1 MRRNRPRSSATL
13 SQRGAGVWHLT
24 GVLDMTSVPT
34 LCDAAPR
41 LVDPPKLGDPGS
53 LIDAPE
59 VLLDLRDVTRM
70 DSAGLALLVDWQG
83 QARIRRT
90 VLRFRNL
97 PAGIAAIAEVY
108 GLGAILPTE
117 VFGTREPLPASA
129 GRGPPDPL
137 CQHSGVSSLTP

>member
-13 SQRGAGVWHLT
+13 SQRGAGVWHLA

-34 LCDAAPR
+34 LCDAAR
-41 LVDPPKLGDPGS
+41 K

-59 VLLDLRDVTRM
+59 VLVDLCDVTRM

-83 QARIRRT
+83 QARGRRT
-90 VLRFRNL
+90 KLRFRNL
-97 PAGIAAIAEVY
+97 PADIAGIAEVY
-108 GLGAILPTE
+108 GLGAVLPAE

-129 GRGPPDPL
+129 GRGPPDPP
-137 CQHSGVSSLTP
+137 VST

>member
-1 MRRNRPRSSATL
+1 
-13 SQRGAGVWHLT
+13 VWHLA

-34 LCDAAPR
+34 LCDAAR
-41 LVDPPKLGDPGS
+41 K

-90 VLRFRNL
+90 FLRFRNL

-108 GLGAILPTE
+108 GLGAVLPAE